1 MTREELLTLCHF
13 YHGENDCPAEY
24 DSTPYGQLW
33 QAERM
38 LCEEILC
45 DNPNIPIKNPRK
57 VFNEYVALYVG
68 KWNPWG
74 YEDVMKLYPTK

>member
-38 LCEEILC
+38 FSCF
-45 DNPNIPIKNPRK
+45 PRFFK
-57 VFNEYVALYVG
+57 ISANG
-68 KWNPWG
+68 N
-74 YEDVMKLYPTK
+74 